1 MGSGSGGVAVGP
13 FDAARQCGHF
23 GTKYDVWLWLVAGWQ
38 SVKFLNACRAFF
50 LIFFFLNFLV
60 FCRYV

>member
-23 GTKYDVWLWLVAGWQ
+23 GTSLVVWLWLVAGWQ
-38 SVKFLNACRAFF
+38 SVKFFKFC
-50 LIFFFLNFLV
+50 FFFFV
-60 FCRYV
+60 EFFEFFGFFYR